1 LSLSLDQLDKE
12 KRRFGQPRQLLS
24 LLQRLA
30 QQQFRDPATLM
41 RFHETLLFLRAYP
54 QNIEIARRCDLL
66 LKGIPERIKSL
77 EQSGIDTSQFVHPEV
92 SGIAGTFVTD
102 CFSFNIVRW
111 LSERYPSQI
120 ALDWEWFEDEERLAS
135 IWPRFMPLLEEE
147 AQVEANVPYLDW
159 LRAARKG
166 KQELFWLIEQF
177 EHLTLSEAEKAELY
191 DSLKLYVRWTPSF
204 RASRTGMRLKVR
216 KLFTHQDKLIPRSA
230 VDLEK
235 ELRTPAPSST
245 RLSAGQ
251 GRRILDMARET
262 STLRYRELFGFT
274 HGDEKRVLKASLG
287 RGVDLFV
294 IGVPPAHRLPLRA
307 YHAAM
312 IFKNGV
318 PIGYFEGLSF
328 FERMESGFNLYYTFR
343 EGETAW
349 IYARTLNVFR
359 QLLGITAFLL
369 DPYQIGYKN
378 EEGIESGAFWFYRKL
393 GFRPTQQKIRKLTER
408 EEARIAQRHSYRT
421 PPGILRQ
428 LAISPLIFELD
439 ETRSGEWDRFSV
451 RAIGLSVQRRMA
463 AKHQGSATRMRE
475 ESVELISQILAIKK
489 ADYGENFSSGL
500 SDFAVVL
507 ALVSDLRDWSKQ
519 EKEDV
524 VRIIEAKAN
533 ADEARYLRLMQRHSK
548 LRSAFIKLGSR

>member
-1 LSLSLDQLDKE
+1 LSLSLDQLDKA

-24 LLQRLA
+24 LLHRLA
-30 QQQFRDPATLM
+30 RQQFKDPAALI

-54 QNIEIARRCDLL
+54 QSTEIARRCNLL

-77 EQSGIDTSQFVHPEV
+77 ERSGIDTSQFVNPEV

-111 LSERYPSQI
+111 LSERYPSQLV
-120 ALDWEWFEDEERLAS
+120 LDWEWFEDEERLAS

-159 LRAARKG
+159 LRAARNG
-166 KQELFWLIEQF
+166 KQELPWIIEQF
-177 EHLTLSEAEKAELY
+177 EHLMLSEAEKAELY

-230 VDLEK
+230 VDLDK
-235 ELRTPAPSST
+235 ELRTVAPTST
-245 RLSAGQ
+245 KLSAGQ
-251 GRRILDMARET
+251 GRRILDLARET

-294 IGVPPAHRLPLRA
+294 MGVPPGDRLPLRA

-312 IFKNGV
+312 IFKNGI
-318 PIGYFEGLSF
+318 PIGYFEGLSLF
-328 FERMESGFNLYYTFR
+328 DRMESGFNLYYTFR

-349 IYARTLNVFR
+349 IYARTLKVFR
-359 QLLGITAFLL
+359 QLLGITAFVL

-393 GFRPTQQKIRKLTER
+393 GFRPTSQKIRKLTER
-408 EEARIAQRHSYRT
+408 EEAKIARRDSYRT

-428 LAISPLIFELD
+428 LATSPLIFELD
-439 ETRSGEWDRFSV
+439 ENRSGDWDRFSV

-463 AKHQGSATRMRE
+463 AKHQGSAIRIRE
-475 ESVELISQILAIKK
+475 ESVKLISQMLAIKR
-489 ADYGENFSSGL
+489 ADLEKFSSAL

-507 ALVSDLRDWSKQ
+507 ALVPDLRDWSKQ
-519 EKEDV
+519 EKEAV
-524 VRIIEAKAN
+524 VRIIQAKAN

-548 LRSAFIKLGSR
+548 LRSAFIKLGS